1 MNKIIMAIIP
11 RNQAEPVLRALVA
24 AGYTATF
31 SDSRGGVLRQA
42 QRMLFIALTEGDLET
57 VLELIRVNCRACL
70 ERTGLEPAPSRPTPA
85 MPAHPNGAA
94 IFVWDLDR
102 FEIY

>member
-24 AGYTATF
+24 AGYTATV

-42 QRMLFIALTEGDLET
+42 QRMLFIALKESDLAP
-57 VLELIRVNCRACL
+57 VLALIRANCRACL
-70 ERTGLEPAPSRPTPA
+70 EPTGPASQPSQPDPA